1 MCVAADQYETG
12 ELNQPIGDK
21 DTQFQNG
28 IQNIEC
34 ALPFTIHI
42 HDRSG
47 KFESI
52 WY

>member
-1 MCVAADQYETG
+1 MWNVHS
-12 ELNQPIGDK
+12 
-21 DTQFQNG
+21 
-28 IQNIEC
+28 EC

-47 KFESI
+47 KFEWI